1 MNRATFETEQEKFWA
16 GDFGSA
22 YVERN
27 QDEELLAS
35 NIAFFSRAL
44 KVAERPDSIIEF
56 GANIGMNLSALSL
69 LYPKA
74 KTSAVEINSSA
85 CSILRDRCPSTEAY
99 NNSLYEFD
107 SSDKWDLVLS
117 KGILIHL
124 SPRMLQK
131 AYERLVKHCRK
142 YILVCEY
149 YSPTPVE
156 IKYRG
161 ERDRLF
167 KRDYAGEILES
178 HSEMTLLDYGFAY
191 HRDPC
196 FPQDD
201 ITWFLLQMK

>member
-74 KTSAVEINSSA
+74 KTSAVEINSGA

-117 KGILIHL
+117 KGVLIHL
-124 SPRMLQK
+124 SP
-131 AYERLVKHCRK
+131 ECCRK
-142 YILVCEY
+142 PMSV
-149 YSPTPVE
+149 
-156 IKYRG
+156 
-161 ERDRLF
+161 
-167 KRDYAGEILES
+167 
-178 HSEMTLLDYGFAY
+178 
-191 HRDPC
+191 
-196 FPQDD
+196 
-201 ITWFLLQMK
+201 